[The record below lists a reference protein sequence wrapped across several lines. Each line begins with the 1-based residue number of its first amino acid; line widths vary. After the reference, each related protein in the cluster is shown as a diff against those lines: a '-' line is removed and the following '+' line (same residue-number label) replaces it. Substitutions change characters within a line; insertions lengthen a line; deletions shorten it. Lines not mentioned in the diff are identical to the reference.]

1 MDQDSN
7 LLSELSAALPELN
20 KSETKVARAILEEP
34 ETATRSSIAVLAA
47 AAGVSEPSVNR
58 FCKNLVQPASLTLS

>member
-34 ETATRSSIAVLAA
+34 ETLTARASPCCGGGWCANSASI
-47 AAGVSEPSVNR
+47 VSQKIWCNR
-58 FCKNLVQPASLTLS
+58 LS